1 VRYLLDTDSVSFALG
16 GHGEVATRIR
26 EKKPSDLCISAI
38 TLAELRYG
46 ADRKGSRKLHGLIDT
61 FATAVE
67 VVAFDEAA
75 AAEFGRIGSV
85 LAERGTPIGEF
96 DVLIAAHAVALRRTL
111 VTNNIRHF
119 SKVPGLS
126 VQNWV

>member
-1 VRYLLDTDSVSFALG
+1 VKFLLDTDSVSFALRG
-16 GHGEVATRIR
+16 QGDVGARIR
-26 EKKPSDLCISAI
+26 ACRPSELCISVI

-61 FATAVE
+61 FVTSVE
-67 VVAFDEAA
+67 VASFDEDAA
-75 AAEFGRIGSV
+75 SEFGRIGSL

-111 VTNNIRHF
+111 VTHNLRHF

-126 VQNWV
+126 IEDWI